1 MRLNLASVVGVAFD
15 MTNAARYL
23 TYELA
28 IKPIGRAFDRAL
40 PDFGSDDE

>member
-1 MRLNLASVVGVAFD
+1 MRLNIRSLAGIAFD
-15 MTNAARYL
+15 AANAARYL

>member
-1 MRLNLASVVGVAFD
+1 MRLDIRSIVGVAFD
-15 MTNAARYL
+15 AANAARYL

-28 IKPIGRAFDRAL
+28 IKPIGRALDRAL

>member
-1 MRLNLASVVGVAFD
+1 MRLNFRSIAGIVFD